1 MAINVSANF
10 LRGLHKIHKRKL
22 RINRSVSK
30 VHVHFTK
37 LCPPSRY
44 TDAPICL
51 YIVEMD
57 AQRARDLLDR
67 PSFFLSHNCSTNK
80 FLRVT
85 THCKYVTVR
94 IPIHGMKFRENRA
107 TMKSKKVSPLIAF
120 KVVQGFSILVT
131 HRPVIN
137 AKLVLR
143 LIVALHQ

>member
-1 MAINVSANF
+1 MAINVSVNF

-30 VHVHFTK
+30 VHFTK
-37 LCPPSRY
+37 LRPPSRY
-44 TDAPICL
+44 TDARICL
-51 YIVEMD
+51 YIVEMV

-67 PSFFLSHNCSTNK
+67 PSFLLSHNRSTNK
-80 FLRVT
+80 FLGVT

-94 IPIHGMKFRENRA
+94 IPLHGMKYRENRA

-120 KVVQGFSILVT
+120 KVARGFSILVT

-137 AKLVLR
+137 AKLVLC
-143 LIVALHQ
+143 LITALHQRN